1 MNGIDKEVRFEIVEH
16 IGVLTTHATGWNK
29 ELNIVSWN
37 GGQQKYDIRDW
48 NPEHTVMSRGITLSE
63 KEMRQ
68 IFDLMKRRRMNHREG
83 QSQGDEEKPVAP
95 PKKKEKEPER

>member
-1 MNGIDKEVRFEIVEH
+1 MIQS
-16 IGVLTTHATGWNK
+16 ATKDNGWNK

-63 KEMRQ
+63 KEMRT
-68 IFDLMKRRRMNHREG
+68 ITDLLRRRRMNHREG
-83 QSQGDEEKPVAP
+83 MAQAEESKPEP